1 MNGCFMIG
9 PFVLS
14 DEITGFILYPVI
26 IASISPHF
34 CMKNKY
40 VSKLTDSDSRKI
52 QEVLLQRS

>member
-1 MNGCFMIG
+1 MIG